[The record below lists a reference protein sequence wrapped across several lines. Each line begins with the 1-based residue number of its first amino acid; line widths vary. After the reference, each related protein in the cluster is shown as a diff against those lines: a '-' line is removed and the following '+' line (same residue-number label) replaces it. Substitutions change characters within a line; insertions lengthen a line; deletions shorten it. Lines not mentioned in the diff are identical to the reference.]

1 MMNAPAACEGARGR
15 VRLVGWR
22 SNGPTGGRYAG
33 RAGCRRGGA
42 GSAQRYVLRWPGRSS
57 RLSWAEGRTA
67 VFAGWD
73 GQVRGVLAVADTLRD
88 DATSAV
94 DALRRL
100 GVGVVMITGDNW
112 RTAESIAATV
122 GIDRV
127 LAEVLPA
134 DKVSEI
140 RRLQEDGRV
149 VAMVGDGIN
158 DAPALVAADLGIA
171 IGTGTGTD
179 VAIESSDITLLSA
192 DLYGVATAI
201 LFPPHLPDHS
211 AEPGMGLRLQRGPH
225 PAGCGRVAQSHHC
238 RSGHGHLQRVGGSQQ
253 SSARSFPGGT
263 PLGRGSNTAHTAHRG
278 GVGCTAGRRAGGRAG
293 VADSRPRRADCR

>member
-1 MMNAPAACEGARGR
+1 M
-15 VRLVGWR
+15 
-22 SNGPTGGRYAG
+22 
-33 RAGCRRGGA
+33 
-42 GSAQRYVLRWPGRSS
+42 
-57 RLSWAEGRTA
+57 
-67 VFAGWD
+67 FAGWD
-73 GQVRGVLAVADTLRD
+73 GRVRGVLAFADTLRD

-100 GVGVVMITGDNW
+100 GVGVVLITGDNW

-171 IGTGTGTD
+171 IRTD
-179 VAIESSDITLLSA
+179 TDLAIESSDITLLSA
-192 DLYGVATAI
+192 DLHGVATAI
-201 LFPPHLPDHS
+201 LLSRRTFRTILQNLGWAFGYNVALIPLAAD
-211 AEPGMGLRLQRGPH
+211 GLLNPIL
-225 PAGCGRVAQSHHC
+225 AGAAMA
-238 RSGHGHLQRVGGSQQ
+238 HLQRVGGSQQ
-253 SSARSFPGGT
+253 FSARSFPGGT